1 MIKQCFNNHFHL
13 YPITILLPSRSIPV
27 NVRSSN
33 KYKQILTS
41 IAEIGLIEPIMIFI
55 TEHGEHKILDGHLRI
70 EALKDLEITH
80 AHCLI
85 SPVED
90 TYSYNKRVNHLTILQ
105 EQRMLQK
112 AVESGVSVEK
122 LCAVLGLSQGI
133 INTRLRISE
142 GISKEALALL
152 ADKNVS
158 QNVFD
163 VLRKIKLHK
172 QMDFVSTMV
181 TLNNFTKKFTLSM
194 LHALPAEHLVRKPDN
209 PPEDK
214 DMIKTLARLEKEMA
228 ALQVETQDIQN
239 EFAENN
245 LNLMVVRSYIAKLL
259 SKNEII
265 HWLYD
270 NKSEYLDVLKK
281 VLGVKHLNEIQP
293 DQHSV

>member
-13 YPITILLPSRSIPV
+13 YPIDILSPSRSIPV
-27 NVRSSN
+27 NIRSSN

-55 TEHGEHKILDGHLRI
+55 TENGEHKILDGHLRI
-70 EALKDLEITH
+70 EALKDLEVTH

-181 TLNNFTKKFTLSM
+181 TLNNFTKKFALSM
-194 LHALPAEHLVRKPDN
+194 LHALPAEYLVRKPDN
-209 PPEDK
+209 APDDK

-228 ALQVETQDIQN
+228 ALQVETQDIEN

-281 VLGVKHLNEIQP
+281 VLGVKHLNEV
-293 DQHSV
+293 QHKQ

>member
-13 YPITILLPSRSIPV
+13 YSVESLSPSRSIPV
-27 NVRSSN
+27 NVRASN

-55 TEHGEHKILDGHLRI
+55 SDNGEHKVLDGHLRI
-70 EALKDLEITH
+70 EALKDLTITH

-163 VLRKIKLHK
+163 VLKKIKPHK
-172 QMDFVSTMV
+172 QMDFVTTMV
-181 TLNNFTKKFTLSM
+181 TLNNVTKKFALSM
-194 LHALPAEHLVRKPDN
+194 LHALPAEHLVKKPDN
-209 PPEDK
+209 APEDK
-214 DMIKTLARLEKEMA
+214 DMVKTLARLEKEMA

-281 VLGVKHLNEIQP
+281 VLGVKHLNEVQP
-293 DQHSV
+293 GQHSA

>member
-13 YPITILLPSRSIPV
+13 YPITSLSSSRSLPI

-55 TEHGEHKILDGHLRI
+55 TDNGEYKILDGHLRI
-70 EALKDLEITH
+70 EALKDLKVTH

-105 EQRMLQK
+105 EQRMLLK

-163 VLRKIKLHK
+163 VLRKIKLNK
-172 QMDFVSTMV
+172 QMDFVATMI
-181 TLNNFTKKFTLSM
+181 TLNNFTKKFALSM

-209 PPEDK
+209 ASEDK

-281 VLGVKHLNEIQP
+281 VLGVKHLNEVQP
-293 DQHSV
+293 GKHSV

>member
-33 KYKQILTS
+33 KHKQILAS

>member
-13 YPITILLPSRSIPV
+13 YPIANLLPSRSIPV
-27 NVRSSN
+27 NVRASN

-41 IAEIGLIEPIMIFI
+41 IAEIGLIEPVMIFI
-55 TEHGEHKILDGHLRI
+55 TENGEHKILDGHLRI

-163 VLRKIKLHK
+163 VLKKIKLHK
-172 QMDFVSTMV
+172 QIDFVSTMV
-181 TLNNFTKKFTLSM
+181 TLNNFTKKFALSM
-194 LHALPAEHLVRKPDN
+194 LHALPAEYLVRKPDN
-209 PPEDK
+209 APDDK

-228 ALQVETQDIQN
+228 ALQVETQDIEN

-245 LNLMVVRSYIAKLL
+245 LNLMVARSYIAKLL

-270 NKSEYLDVLKK
+270 NKNEYLDVLKK

-293 DQHSV
+293 SQHSV

>member
-13 YPITILLPSRSIPV
+13 YPIMSLSSSRSLPI

-41 IAEIGLIEPIMIFI
+41 IAEVGLIEPIIIFI
-55 TEHGEHKILDGHLRI
+55 TDNGEYKILDGHLRI
-70 EALKDLEITH
+70 EALKDLKVTH

-105 EQRMLQK
+105 EQRMLLK

-163 VLRKIKLHK
+163 VLRKIKLNK
-172 QMDFVSTMV
+172 QMDFVATMI
-181 TLNNFTKKFTLSM
+181 TLNNFTKKFALSM

-209 PPEDK
+209 ASEDK

-293 DQHSV
+293 GQHSV

>member
-13 YPITILLPSRSIPV
+13 YSIDILSPSRSIPV
-27 NVRSSN
+27 NIRSSN

-55 TEHGEHKILDGHLRI
+55 TENGEHKILDGHLRI
-70 EALKDLEITH
+70 EALKDLEVTH

-85 SPVED
+85 SPIED

-163 VLRKIKLHK
+163 VLRKINLHK

-181 TLNNFTKKFTLSM
+181 TLNNFTKKFALSM
-194 LHALPAEHLVRKPDN
+194 LHALPAEYLVRKPDN
-209 PPEDK
+209 APDDK

-228 ALQVETQDIQN
+228 ALQVETQDIEN

-281 VLGVKHLNEIQP
+281 VLGVKHLNEIQHG
-293 DQHSV
+293 QHSV

>member
-1 MIKQCFNNHFHL
+1 M
-13 YPITILLPSRSIPV
+13 V
-27 NVRSSN
+27 
-33 KYKQILTS
+33 
-41 IAEIGLIEPIMIFI
+41 FI
-55 TEHGEHKILDGHLRI
+55 TGNGEHKILDGHLRI
-70 EALKDLEITH
+70 ESLKDLKITH

-90 TYSYNKRVNHLTILQ
+90 TYSYNKRVNHLTLLQ
-105 EQRMLQK
+105 EQRMLLK

-163 VLRKIKLHK
+163 VLRKIKLNK
-172 QMDFVSTMV
+172 QMDFVATMV
-181 TLNNFTKKFTLSM
+181 TLNNFTKKFALSM
-194 LHALPAEHLVRKPDN
+194 LHALPTEYLVRKPDN
-209 PPEDK
+209 ASEDK

-245 LNLMVVRSYIAKLL
+245 LNLMVVRSYITKLL

-281 VLGVKHLNEIQP
+281 VLGVKHLNEVQSG
-293 DQHSV
+293 QHSV

>member
-13 YPITILLPSRSIPV
+13 YPIDILSPSRSIPV
-27 NVRSSN
+27 NIRSSN

-41 IAEIGLIEPIMIFI
+41 IAGIGLIEPIMIFI
-55 TEHGEHKILDGHLRI
+55 AENGEHKILDGHLRI
-70 EALKDLEITH
+70 EALKDLEVTH

-181 TLNNFTKKFTLSM
+181 TLNNFTKKFALSM
-194 LHALPAEHLVRKPDN
+194 LHALPAEYLVRKPDN
-209 PPEDK
+209 APDDK

-228 ALQVETQDIQN
+228 ALQVETQDIEN

-281 VLGVKHLNEIQP
+281 VLGVKHLNEV
-293 DQHSV
+293 QHKQ

>member
-13 YPITILLPSRSIPV
+13 YPIELLLPSRSIPV
-27 NVRSSN
+27 NVRASN

-41 IAEIGLIEPIMIFI
+41 IAEIGLIEPVIIFI
-55 TEHGEHKILDGHLRI
+55 TENGEHRILDGHLRI

-158 QNVFD
+158 QNVLD
-163 VLRKIKLHK
+163 VLKKIKLHK

-181 TLNNFTKKFTLSM
+181 TLNNFTKKFALSM
-194 LHALPAEHLVRKPDN
+194 LHVLPAEHLVRKPDN
-209 PPEDK
+209 APDDK

-228 ALQVETQDIQN
+228 ALQVETQDIEN

-259 SKNEII
+259 SKNEVI

-293 DQHSV
+293 GQHSV